1 MALAPCQ
8 EVYSEDPTLTGAL
21 AVALVRAI
29 QNTSATTA
37 GSGADGSDRDGDGS
51 DGSDGNKY
59 MLAAACCKHFA
70 AYTVETN
77 QSGSA
82 QSGAPGGER
91 YSFDATVDTRNMW
104 ETYVSA
110 APLLARD

>member
-1 MALAPCQ
+1 VALAPYQ

-29 QNTSATTA
+29 QNTSATTTD
-37 GSGADGSDRDGDGS
+37 SSDDAS
-51 DGSDGNKY
+51 DGESGDGNKY

-91 YSFDATVDTRNMW
+91 YSFDAAVDTRNMW
-104 ETYVSA
+104 ETCVQSA
-110 APLLARD
+110 LLARDSL